1 MMLRINPLETE
12 RKYNE
17 ITQNDVVAVG
27 GGGAQRG
34 EGVGARSSTSAVTAG
49 DAADTGSGGGE
60 GAEWQM
66 MTRGK
71 ARAGGGG
78 VRKTTM
84 RVRPS
89 VSERG
94 EASLQATPSFEAAAT
109 AARKREVEDSV
120 NDQLIAIAAAI
131 EQLTTI
137 QKEMAENQK
146 AFLESNKAILDRNK
160 DLTEMIKTRARRSRL
175 SAH

>member
-1 MMLRINPLETE
+1 MTLRINPLETE

-78 VRKTTM
+78 
-84 RVRPS
+84 VRPS